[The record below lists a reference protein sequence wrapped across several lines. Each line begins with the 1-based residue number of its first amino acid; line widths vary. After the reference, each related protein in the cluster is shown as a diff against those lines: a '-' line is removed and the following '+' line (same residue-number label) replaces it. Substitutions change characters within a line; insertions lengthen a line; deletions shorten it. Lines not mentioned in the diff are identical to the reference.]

1 MGRHD
6 YLRINIVEDGN
17 QTSLKV
23 RMKEDVGLIE
33 YERVGVSVK
42 PRVEE
47 LPGARLVARHPPN
60 RPPSRYV
67 SRLL

>member
-47 LPGARLVARHPPN
+47 YLEPDL
-60 RPPSRYV
+60 
-67 SRLL
+67 